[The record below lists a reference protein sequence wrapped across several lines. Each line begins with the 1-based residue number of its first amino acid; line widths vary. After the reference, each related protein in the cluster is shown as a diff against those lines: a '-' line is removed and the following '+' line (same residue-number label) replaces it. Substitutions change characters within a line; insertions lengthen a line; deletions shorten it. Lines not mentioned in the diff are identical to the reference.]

1 MYAVTEIWT
10 EVETE
15 AEMGTTVRKG
25 AEMQTETWTEMG
37 MRTEIETKR
46 KKKRC
51 ESIPLTAHYQNII
64 DKL

>member
-1 MYAVTEIWT
+1 MKVCSDRDMDR
-10 EVETE
+10 ETE

-51 ESIPLTAHYQNII
+51 ENIP
-64 DKL
+64 